1 VHDHFISNPHSK
13 KAPMQRYGML
23 KKGSRGEN
31 FYETDEGVQLP
42 YIGPV
47 LDYKED
53 DPQHLRPQLRY
64 NACVAQWNLSDKD
77 DMEQYRAYCD
87 KLCKQ
92 QAIASF
98 EEKEYDPDIKSWRVL
113 CRWMEPYYGPP
124 SNVLRQAKEDAQ
136 SSGGMPPPRKP
147 RPIRSGE
154 PLPKQPK
161 DLALVEAE
169 EFIEEQDSDTEE
181 PTHEV
186 PSRYGT
192 FDEAI
197 SAFGD
202 LLPELGQPFDTEP
215 ENSSK

>member
-1 VHDHFISNPHSK
+1 
-13 KAPMQRYGML
+13 ML
-23 KKGSRGEN
+23 RKGAAGEN
-31 FYETDEGVQLP
+31 FYETDDGIQLP

-64 NACVAQWNLSDKD
+64 NACVAQWDLSKVE
-77 DMEQYRAYCD
+77 DMEQYRSYCD

-98 EEKEYDPDIKSWRVL
+98 EEKEYDPDTKSWRIL

-124 SNVLRQAKEDAQ
+124 SNVLRQAREDAG
-136 SSGGMPPPRKP
+136 SSGQAPSPNTPK
-147 RPIRSGE
+147 PIRSGD

-161 DLALVEAE
+161 DLAQVEAE
-169 EFIEEQDSDTEE
+169 ELNTQDSDTEE
-181 PTHEV
+181 PTHDM
-186 PSRYGT
+186 PTRYGT

-202 LLPELGQPFDTEP
+202 LLPELGELFGQPGED
-215 ENSSK
+215 SRG